1 MENYTLS
8 FSNDKSAPCLSP
20 NSEVFCAD
28 AVHDQITDCLTD
40 NFSCLQG
47 QGIAQETAGCGYYNY
62 EFLKVATHT
71 LRVFRIHCE
80 EKCHALFIA
89 DCNNCVRVWI
99 NGALRGL
106 FEGNRR
112 MLIFSLESGDNTVGL
127 EIEETTPTTTLFLRI
142 SQFEAEKKVFPSP
155 VNGTLTY
162 TGNLGFVKHLGQ
174 HLYNGEPFYFAF
186 FPNNDLISENE
197 TFDFRLINAFTK
209 ETLYSDKLPVRQ
221 EHSLD
226 LSAYQVSDYD
236 DGNGLVAELKYG
248 YSDGTCYSSTIPLY
262 TKSLDTRLKHIYDR
276 ANHILKR
283 DSLTEYDRFA
293 VQFGVEY
300 ISKYGRSLAPILSQA
315 SLLRGSLDRIEEH
328 GHADDNFYVP
338 GIRRVFFYNAL
349 YKAINYYR
357 ILIPDDYDPT
367 RKYPLLVIF
376 STIEYGAWCQN
387 FKHYT
392 KEPLFVADV
401 SGRGVLLGSYMG
413 DASIQIAL
421 SDIFSKY
428 SIDRTRVY
436 CTGNSNG
443 AGTAWAQAEAYPD
456 LYAGIYAVSG
466 QPNYE
471 LLKNLGNQKII
482 ALSSDADDMNPVFQK
497 VRKSLSGHSDL
508 TAIEALGYSHQ
519 ALHLIWFNE
528 QLFEQLLEARLN
540 PFPNQI
546 YFRTLSNRHRKAYWL
561 EIHSLA
567 EGAAEATIEAQIV
580 GTVIELRGS
589 EITGFS
595 LTVPP
600 QLRGLNIELSWNGKF
615 LCSVEDATDLPLH
628 FVKAHSSGDAEN
640 GFFTRIY
647 YDVPVTNLYQG
658 YGLLDVYLDPL
669 TVITPDGCGQEVTA
683 VANAY
688 AEPMCNG
695 FIPKIYV
702 SYPILSFSKIE
713 CNAQD
718 WYSRSM
724 VVIDD
729 FSADGAFI
737 EKLREEA
744 PIKVRK
750 SGWSYGGHDHEEN
763 YCIQQ
768 IFENPWNRERSVL
781 LICANDRTLFRRNFF
796 TRKVIIPTYANGY
809 HKYWNADALIY
820 NGRYFSIPDW
830 RTEKID
836 EI

>member
-1 MENYTLS
+1 MENYTLF
-8 FSNDKSAPCLSP
+8 FSTDKSAPCLSP

-28 AVHDQITDCLTD
+28 AANDQITGGYLIGKA
-40 NFSCLQG
+40 SYLQG
-47 QGIAQETAGCGYYNY
+47 HGIAQETAGRGYYDY
-62 EFLKVATHT
+62 EFLKNTTHT

-99 NGALRGL
+99 NGSLRGQ
-106 FEGNRR
+106 FEGTQR
-112 MLIFSLESGDNTVGL
+112 MLIFSMESGDNAVGL
-127 EIEETTPTTTLFLRI
+127 EVKDTTPTTTMFLRV
-142 SQFEAEKKVFPSP
+142 SQYETERKAFPSP

-162 TGNLGFVKHLGQ
+162 TGNLGFLKHQGQ
-174 HLYNGEPFYFAF
+174 HLYNGEPFRFAF
-186 FPNNDLISENE
+186 FPNNDLIGENE
-197 TFDFRLINAFTK
+197 TLDFSLVNVFTK
-209 ETLYSDKLPVRQ
+209 ETLYSAELPVRQ

-226 LSAYQVSDYD
+226 LSAYQVADYD
-236 DGNGLVAELKYG
+236 DGNGLLAKLKYG
-248 YSDGTCYSSTIPLY
+248 YSDGTCYTSTMPLY
-262 TKSLDTRLKHIYDR
+262 TKPLDTRLKRICDR
-276 ANHILKR
+276 ASRILKR
-283 DSLTEYDRFA
+283 DSLTDYDRLV

-300 ISKYGRSLAPILSQA
+300 ISKYGRTLAPILSQA

-328 GHADDNFYVP
+328 GHVDDNFYVS
-338 GIRRVFFYNAL
+338 GDRRVFFYNEL
-349 YKAINYYR
+349 YKAVNYYR
-357 ILIPDDYDPT
+357 ILVPDNYDPT

-376 STIEYGAWCQN
+376 STIEYGAWCRN

-392 KEPLFVADV
+392 KEPLIVADV

-413 DASIQIAL
+413 DASIRIAL

-456 LYAGIYAVSG
+456 VYAGIYAVSG

-471 LLKNLGNQKII
+471 LLENLDHQKII
-482 ALSSDADDMNPVFQK
+482 DLSSDADGMNPIFQK
-497 VRKSLSGHSDL
+497 VKEHLSCHPDF

-528 QLFEQLLEARLN
+528 QLFEQLLEAKLN
-540 PFPNQI
+540 PFPNRI
-546 YFRTLSNRHRKAYWL
+546 RFRTPSNRHRRAYWL

-567 EGAAEATIEAQIV
+567 EGATEATIEAKIV

-589 EITGFS
+589 GITGFS

-600 QLRGLNIELSWNGKF
+600 QLRGLDIELSWNDKF
-615 LCSVEDATDLPLH
+615 LCSVEDATNKPLH
-628 FVKAHSSGDAEN
+628 FIKMHSSGEEE
-640 GFFTRIY
+640 FFTRKY
-647 YDVPVTNLYQG
+647 SDVPAPNMYQG

-669 TVITPDGCGQEVTA
+669 TVITPDECGQETA
-683 VANAY
+683 TVANAY
-688 AEPMCNG
+688 SEPMCNG

-702 SYPILSFSKIE
+702 SYPILSFSQIE
-713 CNAQD
+713 SNEQERC
-718 WYSRSM
+718 SRSM

-729 FSADGAFI
+729 FSAGGAFI

-744 PIKVRK
+744 PIKARK

-781 LICANDRTLFRRNFF
+781 LICTNDRTLFLRNFF
-796 TRKVIIPTYANGY
+796 TRKVIVPTYANGY

-820 NGRYFSIPDW
+820 NGKYFAIPDW
-830 RTEKID
+830 RTERIT